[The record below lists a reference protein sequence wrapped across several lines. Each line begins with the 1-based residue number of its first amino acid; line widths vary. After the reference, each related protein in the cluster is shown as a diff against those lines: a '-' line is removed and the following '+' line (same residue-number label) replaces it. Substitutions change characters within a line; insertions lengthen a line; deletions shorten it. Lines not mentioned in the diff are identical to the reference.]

1 MFYAILGTVYV
12 VCLAIFALLLL
23 NLKPL
28 GSTRRGAP
36 ERSPTVHDAA
46 SRSPAGRTR
55 EFATH
60 H

>member
-1 MFYAILGTVYV
+1 MFYAIFGIVYV
-12 VCLAIFALLLL
+12 VCLGVLAIVLL

-36 ERSPTVHDAA
+36 ERAPTVHDAA